1 MKTLIAV
8 TLAAVYGL
16 VTRLMFGFLDNTTEI
31 MSVTFLF
38 VVPLVIGF
46 LTVLLIPTEK
56 TTSGTAAFFKP
67 WLTSLVLLFITLLF
81 NIEGLTCWIMLFPLF
96 ATLAGI
102 GGLIAYHYKKSRT
115 LEAVGSATMAWQ
127 KPNTLNV
134 SLVFI
139 LPIAL
144 GSLEG
149 GRAWTPQEITIREQ
163 LTIEAP
169 VASVWQVLAGKRVVS
184 HQLKR
189 PLSSSLLG
197 FPRHIATAL
206 DTLAVGGTRVS
217 YYDSYYE
224 KGLHFQ
230 EKVVRLEKERLL
242 TFSVKTDPGQF
253 PPTIMDEHILI
264 GGKHLDI
271 LDDTYQFQALA
282 DGTTRVTLSSRFYI
296 NTPFNWYAR
305 IWANYLM
312 SDILQGELYS
322 VRERAMGAK
331 LPIAFSDFD
340 SGSKSAEKRHRR
352 SHDSGPAGARQH

>member
-1 MKTLIAV
+1 MKTLLAV

-16 VTRLMFGFLDNTTEI
+16 VTRLLFGFLANSTQI

-38 VVPLVIGF
+38 LVPLLIGF

-81 NIEGLTCWIMLFPLF
+81 KVEGLTCWIMLFPLF

-102 GGLIAYHYKKSRT
+102 GGLIAYQYKKSRT
-115 LEAVGSATMAWQ
+115 HEAVGAATMDWQ
-127 KPNTLNV
+127 KPHTLNA
-134 SLVFI
+134 SL
-139 LPIAL
+139 
-144 GSLEG
+144 
-149 GRAWTPQEITIREQ
+149 REQ

-169 VASVWQVLAGKRVVS
+169 VASVWQVLAQKHVVS
-184 HQLKR
+184 QPLRR

-197 FPRHIATAL
+197 FPRHLATTL
-206 DTLAVGGTRVS
+206 DTLAVGGKRVS
-217 YYDSYYE
+217 TYE

-230 EKVVRLEKERLL
+230 EQVVRLEKERLL
-242 TFSVKTDPGQF
+242 TFSVKTDQGQF
-253 PPTIMDEHILI
+253 PPTILDEHILI

-282 DGTTRVTLSSRFYI
+282 DGSTRVTLSSRFYI

-305 IWANYLM
+305 LWANYLL
-312 SDILQGELYS
+312 SDILRGELHS
-322 VRERAMGAK
+322 VRARATGNKLAGAF
-331 LPIAFSDFD
+331 ARSD
-340 SGSKSAEKRHRR
+340 SGSK
-352 SHDSGPAGARQH
+352 PAGNL